1 MEIDMI
7 PYDFDYE
14 RPDTLEK
21 AAALLRRSGSSARVL
36 AGGTDLLPNMRIG
49 ILQPALLVSL
59 GVIEP
64 LPPEIG
70 PDGSIRIDALTRLAS
85 LVNSD
90 FIRSRVPMLAE
101 SAHAVGGNQIRQM
114 GTLGGNLCQE
124 TRCLYLNQA
133 HDFQFTAPCYK
144 RGGDC
149 CYPYP
154 GNRNDTCWSVYMS
167 DIAPALIA
175 QEAEIEILGEAGI
188 RRIRAEALFSGNALN
203 PLTLARAEIIRSIVV
218 PPPPPYFGWG
228 YHKSTIRG
236 GLEFAMAN
244 MAVALH
250 LEADGKTCASAKV
263 VVGAVSEGPLQASVA
278 VQALVGQVLD
288 VQRLSKA
295 ADDASAEINPLPHHG
310 LTRSYL
316 KENIRVH
323 LRRTFTAAFD
333 RACGQSV

>member
-1 MEIDMI
+1 
-7 PYDFDYE
+7 
-14 RPDTLEK
+14 
-21 AAALLRRSGSSARVL
+21 
-36 AGGTDLLPNMRIG
+36 
-49 ILQPALLVSL
+49 
-59 GVIEP
+59 
-64 LPPEIG
+64 
-70 PDGSIRIDALTRLAS
+70 
-85 LVNSD
+85 
-90 FIRSRVPMLAE
+90 
-101 SAHAVGGNQIRQM
+101 M

-175 QEAEIEILGEAGI
+175 QGAEIEILGEAGI

-278 VQALVGQVLD
+278 AQALVGQVLD
-288 VQRLSKA
+288 VKRLSKA

-323 LRRTFTAAFD
+323 LRRTFTAALD